1 MPEPEAA
8 SKPRH
13 RRSRLGATVVAL
25 LRTRITTGVLTILP
39 ILLTL
44 WVIRIIVGW
53 MRGASQWVFEWILYF
68 PKVEPILERWGT
80 LKKLEGIQRFET
92 EFGFRP
98 ADVDLISLLPAPV
111 RWGIAVFSV
120 LLTIFI
126 LYVIGLFA
134 ANIVGR
140 RVIGLIE
147 QLVDR
152 VPLIKTIYRL
162 PKQMIASFSAD
173 QTQSYQRAALIPFPQ
188 EKMRCVGFITS
199 IFKDSLTG
207 EELATVFIPTTPNP
221 TTGYLQVLKRAE
233 LVELDWTVEEAV
245 RTIMSG
251 GILRPDFLTI
261 VPQKR
266 QGDLP
271 ADMQGK
277 IPDMPRNITQPPTPT
292 EPDKPRM

>member
-1 MPEPEAA
+1 MPEPEVS
-8 SKPRH
+8 SKPKH
-13 RRSRLGATVVAL
+13 RRSRLGATVMAL

-98 ADVDLISLLPAPV
+98 ADVDLINLLPAPV
-111 RWGIAVFSV
+111 QWGIAVFSV

-140 RVIGLIE
+140 RVIGLID

-173 QTQSYQRAALIPFPQ
+173 QTGNFQRAALIPFPQ

-199 IFKDSLTG
+199 VFKDSLTG

-233 LVELDWTVEEAV
+233 LVELDWSVEEAV

-266 QGDLP
+266 QADLP
-271 ADMQGK
+271 ENVQVQ
-277 IPDMPRNITQPPTPT
+277 IPQSPDDIAKSPPSTS
-292 EPDKPRM
+292 DKEQA